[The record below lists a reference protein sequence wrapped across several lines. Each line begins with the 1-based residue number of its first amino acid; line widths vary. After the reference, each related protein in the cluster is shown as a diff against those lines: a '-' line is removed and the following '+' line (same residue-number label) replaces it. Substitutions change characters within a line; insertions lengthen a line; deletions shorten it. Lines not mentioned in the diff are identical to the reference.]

1 MRDVHI
7 MMKLIAR
14 EKRDVLLSIACGFVA
29 GITAVGLFSSSGY
42 LISKGALTPPL
53 YTLTVL
59 IALLKLFGIA
69 RAVSRYGERYFSHRA
84 TFTILSHLR
93 VNFYEKLEPLAPG
106 IFRKYRSGDLLSRIV
121 GDVDSLQNFFLR
133 VYYPPIV
140 LVLVFLSTIF
150 FTTFYS
156 LYLALVLLAGLFLTS
171 FLIPAYFAF
180 RQRGVQELMRIRRG
194 ELSTEATELLYGFRE
209 LKIYQKLD
217 TKEREVQQLGQ
228 SYVKEQE
235 KQSIQSVAN
244 QTMNLGVSLLI
255 SWTMLLVGA
264 YLVSTGQLNGVF
276 LAMLVMLSL
285 TVFENAV
292 PMAILP
298 IHLEDNRHAANR
310 LYSVV
315 KGEEGVKGTEKLAS
329 TAFEF
334 ELNHVHYTYPEE
346 EREALSDVTI
356 RLPKGSKT
364 AIVGPSGSGK
374 STLFQLLLGIIEP
387 TTGTMKINGKNV
399 KDIDRESLW
408 ALTNVVLQE
417 NHFFHGTLED
427 NLRIAKENLS
437 PEEMKVAL
445 ERVNLGHFSLDNRV
459 LEKGGNLSG
468 GEKQRVA
475 IARALLKGESTW
487 LLDEPTS
494 SLDLLTEQ
502 KIYHELFHQGEEN
515 TVIIIS
521 HRLTQLEKMDRIIV
535 MEKGKVKEVGTFSE
549 LMEKKGAFYELK
561 QVERTVVGV

>member
-1 MRDVHI
+1 MRDLHI

-244 QTMNLGVSLLI
+244 QTINLGVSLLI

-399 KDIDRESLW
+399 KDIDCESLW

-427 NLRIAKENLS
+427 NLRIARENLS

-502 KIYHELFHQGEEN
+502 KIYHELFHQGEED

-549 LMEKKGAFYELK
+549 LMEKRGAFYELK